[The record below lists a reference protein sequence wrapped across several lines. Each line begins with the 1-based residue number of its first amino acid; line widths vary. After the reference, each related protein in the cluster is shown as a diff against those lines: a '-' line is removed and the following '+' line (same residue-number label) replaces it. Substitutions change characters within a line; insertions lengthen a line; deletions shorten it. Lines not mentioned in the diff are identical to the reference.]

1 VKYILDPQGRWLA
14 EWNDT
19 NGYQNGTN
27 VNVPGEFLA
36 VGQGASGLEWRP
48 VGKVIDMSTAYSW
61 NITLSTR
68 VTPGSSIVDAIANDL
83 VLVSTPTSVGAYGA
97 SSSPNAAGVLLP
109 YNMSA
114 INVGSTG
121 LGTVTWTQDYPGILS
136 NVTRLYYGLDASTN
150 VFMDYDKES
159 FQVWGYSLA
168 TGAQIWGPFSMNQGT
183 AWQYFQAALMNQGVA
198 TNGILVTTGWGGVT
212 YGVNDANG
220 QLLWTYGNGP
230 LGSDNSTN
238 SGTIAPYGNY
248 PTFIGAVVGGTAILF
263 NSEHSPIEPPEQGE
277 MMRCVNITTGQQ
289 IWELNAWPVSTSFY
303 TYMGAIADGYA
314 TFFNEYDGLM
324 YSIGRGPSTTTVSA
338 PDVAATLGTPIVI
351 KGTVTDISAGTQ
363 QPTVKADYPN
373 GVPCASDA
381 SMTEWMATVY
391 DQFPAPT
398 DFTGV
403 QVTVNVLD
411 SNNNYYTIG
420 TATTSQ
426 TGTYSLT
433 WTPQVTGNY
442 TVIATF
448 AGTNGYWGSQAQN
461 SFAVTAAPAT
471 PTPTTAT
478 ASTVDTYFVP
488 AVIAII
494 LVIIIGFALLFL
506 TLRKRA

>member
-1 VKYILDPQGRWLA
+1 
-14 EWNDT
+14 
-19 NGYQNGTN
+19 
-27 VNVPGEFLA
+27 
-36 VGQGASGLEWRP
+36 
-48 VGKVIDMSTAYSW
+48 
-61 NITLSTR
+61 
-68 VTPGSSIVDAIANDL
+68 
-83 VLVSTPTSVGAYGA
+83 
-97 SSSPNAAGVLLP
+97 
-109 YNMSA
+109 
-114 INVGSTG
+114 
-121 LGTVTWTQDYPGILS
+121 
-136 NVTRLYYGLDASTN
+136 
-150 VFMDYDKES
+150 
-159 FQVWGYSLA
+159 
-168 TGAQIWGPFSMNQGT
+168 
-183 AWQYFQAALMNQGVA
+183 
-198 TNGILVTTGWGGVT
+198 
-212 YGVNDANG
+212 
-220 QLLWTYGNGP
+220 
-230 LGSDNSTN
+230 
-238 SGTIAPYGNY
+238 
-248 PTFIGAVVGGTAILF
+248 
-263 NSEHSPIEPPEQGE
+263 
-277 MMRCVNITTGQQ
+277 
-289 IWELNAWPVSTSFY
+289 
-303 TYMGAIADGYA
+303 
-314 TFFNEYDGLM
+314 M

-494 LVIIIGFALLFL
+494 LVIIIGFALLFI